1 MSKFLG
7 ARVLHGT
14 YVKTP
19 GSDSVSCHPLESS
32 SADIL
37 DYAIIDV
44 EVNFEKYSR
53 RKGLRLVGRVHSD
66 ASRHVLSLLT
76 HTGTRFRYRVHG
88 VPMPEKYKSNL
99 D

>member
-1 MSKFLG
+1 M
-7 ARVLHGT
+7 
-14 YVKTP
+14 KTP

-44 EVNFEKYSR
+44 EVNFEKYGR
-53 RKGLRLVGRVHSD
+53 REGLQLQVVGRVHSHGD

-76 HTGTRFRYRVHG
+76 HTRFRCVHG
-88 VPMPEKYKSNL
+88 VPMPGRAEKNTSQT
-99 D
+99 

>member
-1 MSKFLG
+1 M
-7 ARVLHGT
+7 
-14 YVKTP
+14 KTP

-44 EVNFEKYSR
+44 EVNFEKYR
-53 RKGLRLVGRVHSD
+53 RREGLQLVGRVHSD

-76 HTGTRFRYRVHG
+76 HTRFRCVHG
-88 VPMPEKYKSNL
+88 VLMPGRAEKNTSQT
-99 D
+99 

>member
-1 MSKFLG
+1 M
-7 ARVLHGT
+7 
-14 YVKTP
+14 KTP

-44 EVNFEKYSR
+44 EVNFEKYR
-53 RKGLRLVGRVHSD
+53 RREGLQLVGRVHSD

-76 HTGTRFRYRVHG
+76 HTQFRCVHG
-88 VPMPEKYKSNL
+88 VPMPGRAEKIQVKL
-99 D
+99 ELKP